1 LLPIKETVMRRLC
14 HIVAA
19 GLMALSLSACGPAGP
34 TSSEQREAIILA
46 AMKIEKER
54 GIELYNKDV
63 EWDEG
68 ILGDPSCLN
77 ERMLIYTAERLILDA
92 YYNKRGFILANP
104 KGICNYQGELETIY
118 PLPDKVQEKPENEFE
133 KWGLPEKDAYS
144 NLTRQYPAKRSDTVY
159 YCNEGDKRVGN
170 MCHRNMSAECKVE
183 AIKQDPQ
190 PDTVKKGLA
199 YPSTVTFRRT
209 CGDVVIESESI
220 VYMMGTGSE

>member
-1 LLPIKETVMRRLC
+1 MRRLC

-34 TSSEQREAIILA
+34 TSSEQREAIIIA

-92 YYNKRGFILANP
+92 YYNKKGFVLTHP
-104 KGICNYQGELETIY
+104 KGVCNYQGELEVIY
-118 PLPDKVQEKPENEFE
+118 PLPEKVQEKPESEFD

-144 NLTRQYPAKRSDTVY
+144 DLTRQYPAKRSDTVD

-190 PDTVKKGLA
+190 PYTVKKGLS
-199 YPSTVTFRRT
+199 YPSTVTFRQT
-209 CGDVVIESESI
+209 CGDVVIESKSI
-220 VYMMGTGSE
+220 VYMMGAGTE